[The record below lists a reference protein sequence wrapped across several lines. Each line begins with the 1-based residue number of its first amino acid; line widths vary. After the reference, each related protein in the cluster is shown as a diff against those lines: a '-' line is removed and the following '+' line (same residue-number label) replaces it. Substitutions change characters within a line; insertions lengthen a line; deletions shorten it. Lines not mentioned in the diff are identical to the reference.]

1 MEYSSVAVERSS
13 GAIGSPLSSI
23 FLVALLTAALGG
35 VLADQAT
42 WASAQVVAGLVAY
55 AAMSGV
61 IAAAVGVKRAA
72 GGFGIAN
79 QVTLLRAGLVC
90 LIGGALL
97 AGPSLLGWSLAALVA
112 AALSL
117 DAVDGWL
124 ARRCGVASRFGAR
137 FDLEVDSLLIL
148 ILTVLVWQSGRV
160 GAWVLAIGLARYA
173 FVLAGWLLPFVRAP
187 LPPSRRRQAI
197 CVQQGVTLLLC
208 LLPPVGATTASVGAA
223 LAFAGLL
230 VSFGADIIYLVR
242 TRVRSAASGAVAR
255 DPDRAILVFHTG
267 KGVIRRCAAILPGNR
282 EEPRGDRA

>member
-1 MEYSSVAVERSS
+1 MAYSSVEVERSS
-13 GAIGSPLSSI
+13 GAVGSPLSSI

-42 WASAQVVAGLVAY
+42 WASGQVVVGLLAY
-55 AAMSGV
+55 AAVSGV
-61 IAAAVGVKRAA
+61 IAAAVGVKRVA

-117 DAVDGWL
+117 DAVDGWV
-124 ARRCGVASRFGAR
+124 ARRCGVASGFGAR

-160 GAWVLAIGLARYA
+160 GAWVLAIGLVRYA
-173 FVLAGWLLPFVRAP
+173 FVLAGWRLRFLRAP
-187 LPPSRRRQAI
+187 LPPSRRRKAI

-208 LLPPVGATTASVGAA
+208 LLPPVGATAASVGAA
-223 LAFAGLL
+223 LALGGLL

-242 TRVRSAASGAVAR
+242 TRVRSAARSAVAR

-267 KGVIRRCAAILPGNR
+267 KGVIRRCAAIVPGSR
-282 EEPRGDRA
+282 EKPRGDRA